1 MEPSEALYMEAANN
15 MAKPKAEW
23 DPSWDDDWQNERL
36 TLAEGIVCKRPRTP
50 AETVEAFRS
59 GCGPSKY
66 HPREQSDVEAQ
77 MYEEYMAQESEE
89 DVESEFSE

>member
-1 MEPSEALYMEAANN
+1 MEPSEALNTEAVYN

-23 DPSWDDDWQNERL
+23 DPSWDDDWQNEKM

-50 AETVEAFRS
+50 AETVEKYRS
-59 GCGPSKY
+59 GCTPSKY

-77 MYEEYMAQESEE
+77 MYAEYMSQEPEE
-89 DVESEFSE
+89 DEESAYSE